1 MCLGI
6 APPPPYLHPLTSQV
20 LHSSASPSCGWRGAR
35 RRAEL
40 EHSTLILSA
49 EPLEQQQVD
58 GRARPLVPELCGSHT
73 RIVLTDSLFPDL
85 TGSPDHRIT
94 GFVFF
99 FWHVFFFYFF
109 FTNETENTFLFLLS
123 PAARVNKKKN
133 GKVSGTS
140 GATDA

>member
-6 APPPPYLHPLTSQV
+6 APPPPSLHPLTSQV

-99 FWHVFFFYFF
+99 FGTFFFFFFFYERNRKHVFVSS
-109 FTNETENTFLFLLS
+109 LS
-123 PAARVNKKKN
+123 CSARE
-133 GKVSGTS
+133 
-140 GATDA
+140 